1 MAFGLKYT
9 TTFYQLKN
17 YQKNVPST
25 ANPHQWRIEIYKEG
39 FAGSS
44 TALNCDKDSIVLGRD
59 GDLLDVVQGTKLS
72 FSLINISEG
81 SLKEFRTADW
91 GDYKVILIKDPYGN
105 PQTKFVGY
113 NQSEI
118 YTESYSQP
126 PYSAT
131 FEATC
136 GLNHLKHVKWDDK
149 ANILEETGK
158 DANSTATVSAS
169 VALTTSTQHIRF
181 KVDENTG
188 TYDNVL
194 FRLQTSNDDITFS
207 DSSFSYSG
215 INFTVDT
222 TYLTTNYVRLKVETA
237 EGSASTVDWSI
248 EPLYVS
254 QKSIIEVLRLAL
266 NKLPSPIAIREFVNI
281 YEDSINATT
290 TDSMLN
296 QIFVDSSVYKKKS
309 EEGAEG
315 QEEAF
320 SCHRTI
326 EEVLK
331 VFGVNIF
338 QANGIWYIIRVQEYM
353 DSTMYY
359 RDFNANVGTERTI
372 TVDGTGNFTS
382 NDKTTTGPTGAD
394 GELILVAPSSE
405 LSIEPPLNRVQVTY
419 SQENLEQVSSDLVK
433 DGSFANHVAPLS
445 PLNWNMLN
453 VPTASPYPLY
463 YDSNNNGFEKW
474 MFRFDPNGSCNDSFL
489 SGTTYIEQLK
499 PSVATSTLDSVV
511 LSFQTYF
518 DVNFSGVSSGTV
530 VADWI
535 NNSLKLTY
543 ELEIQ
548 FGTYYLNGNDI
559 GGYTWQN
566 SYARATFRYYGGVA
580 SNNGSG
586 AGFYNYGTTFW
597 KQTNVTLPTLPET
610 SFVDF
615 RIRLYQPYS
624 NVQPFADSDSDI
636 TNDGVS
642 ISTSGISLVYLPLE
656 GPPTEELI
664 LYSNINEDENIEEI
678 EVLHGDGTNSG
689 TLNSFRT
696 SNYLITNEW
705 TRRSLTD
712 DTDILTLF
720 LKQLGDL
727 KGDFVKELSCTVIGE
742 LDVYNTIKETTDV
755 LTHYYIKT
763 YEWNICT
770 SEYSF
775 TLSELENS
783 LLPVVII
790 KEGVIGDVNPEPV
803 DDTYSPFER
812 ITSPTSD
819 GSIVTS
825 SASINPEQTDLNN
838 YI

>member
-1 MAFGLKYT
+1 MEHHK
-9 TTFYQLKN
+9 QN
-17 YQKNVPST
+17 
-25 ANPHQWRIEIYKEG
+25 
-39 FAGSS
+39 
-44 TALNCDKDSIVLGRD
+44 
-59 GDLLDVVQGTKLS
+59 
-72 FSLINISEG
+72 
-81 SLKEFRTADW
+81 
-91 GDYKVILIKDPYGN
+91 
-105 PQTKFVGY
+105 VGY

-118 YTESYSQP
+118 YTESYDQP
-126 PYSAT
+126 PYSAV

-136 GLNHLKHVKWDDK
+136 GLNHLKHVKWNDK

-169 VALTTSTQHIRF
+169 VALTGSTQSVRF

-194 FRLQTSNDDITFS
+194 FRLQTSADDITFA
-207 DSSFSYSG
+207 DSSYSYSG
-215 INFTVDT
+215 INFTIDT
-222 TYLTTNYVRLKVETA
+222 SALTTNYVRLKVETA

-248 EPLYVS
+248 EPLYVW

-290 TDSMLN
+290 TDSMFN
-296 QIFVDSSVYKKKS
+296 QIYVDSSVYKKKS
-309 EEGAEG
+309 EEGVEG
-315 QEEAF
+315 EEESF
-320 SCHRTI
+320 SCNRTI
-326 EEVLK
+326 EELLK

-338 QANGIWYIIRVQEYM
+338 QANGVWYVVRVQEYM
-353 DSTMYY
+353 DTTIYY
-359 RDFNANVGTERTI
+359 RDFNANVGTESTI

-394 GELILVAPSSE
+394 GELIIVAPASE

-419 SQENLEQVSSDLVK
+419 SQENLEQVSNDLVK
-433 DGSFANHVAPLS
+433 DGSFADHLTPLS
-445 PLNWNMLN
+445 PLNWNLSN
-453 VPTASPYPLY
+453 VPTVSPYSLY
-463 YDSNNNGFEKW
+463 YDSNNNGFNKW
-474 MFRFDPNGSCNDSFL
+474 MFRFDPPNSCNDYFL

-499 PSVATSTLDSVV
+499 PSMPTSVLDSVV

-518 DVNFSGVSSGTV
+518 SVNFSGVSSQNI

-535 NNSLKLTY
+535 NNSLKITY

-548 FGTYYLNGNDI
+548 FGAYYLNGNDI

-566 SYARATFRYYGGVA
+566 SYSRATFRYYGGVA
-580 SNNGSG
+580 SNGGSG

-624 NVQPFADSDSDI
+624 NVQPFADSDTDV

-642 ISTSGISLVYLPLE
+642 ISTSGISLIYLPLE
-656 GPPTEELI
+656 GPPEEELI
-664 LYSNINEDENIEEI
+664 LYSNINDDENIEEI

-689 TLNSFRT
+689 TLNSFRN
-696 SNYLITNEW
+696 SNGLITNQW
-705 TRRSLTD
+705 TRRGLAD
-712 DTDILTLF
+712 NTDILTLF

-727 KGDFVKELSCTVIGE
+727 KGDFVKELGCTLIGE
-742 LDVYNTIKETTDV
+742 IDVFNTIKETTDV

-770 SEYSF
+770 SEYNL

-783 LLPVVII
+783 ALPVVII
-790 KEGVIGDVNPEPV
+790 KESAISDVDPTPV
-803 DDTYSPFER
+803 YVPYSPFER
-812 ITSPTSD
+812 VTTPTSD

-825 SASINPEQTDLNN
+825 SSSINPEQTDLNN